1 MTCNRARLLIFSATV
16 ATLIAIGPDLI
27 RAAVVINEIDAN
39 QTGSTDLQEFVE
51 LSGPANLSLNGYT
64 VVFFNG
70 ATNASYLSFDL
81 DGYQLGHTGFF
92 LLGNAGVVP
101 TPDIIFP
108 TTTLQNGPDAVALYL
123 ANAADFPLG
132 TPATST
138 NLVDAIDYGSSSNP
152 PDTALMAILGQ
163 TTQYIDTDTTSISRI
178 PDGTG
183 PFTENTAPTPM
194 NSGIPQVPEPPSIL
208 LGLSLFCLVAS
219 TRRRKTATSTEVQAA
234 SLGANGLE

>member
-1 MTCNRARLLIFSATV
+1 MTANHVRSIFPVAAIVALLVVTKQPSQ
-16 ATLIAIGPDLI
+16 
-27 RAAVVINEIDAN
+27 AAVVINEIDAN

-51 LSGPANLSLNGYT
+51 LSGPANLSLSGYV

-81 DGYQLGHTGFF
+81 DGYQLGNTGFF
-92 LLGNAGVVP
+92 LLGNPGVVP

-138 NLVDAIDYGSSSNP
+138 NLVDAINYGSSSNP

-163 TTQYIDTDTTSISRI
+163 STQFIDTDTTSISRV

-183 PFTENTAPTPM
+183 PFTENTVPTPM
-194 NSGIPQVPEPPSIL
+194 NSGIPQVPEPSTIL
-208 LGLSLFCLVAS
+208 LGVTLVGLVTIQRR
-219 TRRRKTATSTEVQAA
+219 TR
-234 SLGANGLE
+234 